1 VKQPKWVLRETVLLL
16 HEQSLADFGG
26 SPGIRDEGLLDSALD
41 RPKNLLAYGNPG
53 IFDMAASY
61 GFGLA
66 KNHPFIDGNKRT
78 AFLVAILFIELN
90 GFVFHA
96 EEADATVQVLA
107 LAAGATDEKDFSAWL
122 KRNSKRA

>member
-1 VKQPKWVLRETVLLL
+1 MKQPKWVLRETVLLL

-26 SPGIRDEGLLDSALD
+26 SPGIRDEGLLESALD
-41 RPKNLLAYGNPG
+41 RPKNLLAYGKPG

-78 AFLVAILFIELN
+78 AFLVAALFIELN

-96 EEADATVQVLA
+96 DEADATVQVLA
-107 LAAGATDEKDFSAWL
+107 LAAGVIDEKDFSVWL
-122 KRNSKRA
+122 KKNSKRA